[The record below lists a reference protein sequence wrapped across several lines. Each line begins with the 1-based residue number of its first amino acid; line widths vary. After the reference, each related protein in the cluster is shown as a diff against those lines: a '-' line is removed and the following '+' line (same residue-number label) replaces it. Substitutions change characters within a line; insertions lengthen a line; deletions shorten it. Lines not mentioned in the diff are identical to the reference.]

1 MMRFFGGLLLAVGIL
16 IAGGSG
22 ICSLA
27 VLFDSGEYGGM
38 EMLSAV
44 AIFGGIPF
52 VIGAGI
58 GVAGWAMLKKAR
70 EEDS

>member
-27 VLFDSGEYGGM
+27 VLFDSSEYGGM
-38 EMLSAV
+38 QMLPAV
-44 AIFGGIPF
+44 ALFGGIPLAL
-52 VIGAGI
+52 GAGI
-58 GVAGWAMLKKAR
+58 AFAGWAMLKKAR
-70 EEDS
+70 EEDD